1 MNAHTLPES
10 PTSVECEQAVLGAI
24 LIRNEVYDVVAAT
37 GIKPEH
43 FSEKL
48 HARIFEICGELI
60 NADKSANP
68 LSVKNLLPADITVG
82 DKTISQYL
90 ASLTTAAISITRVD
104 EQADTVIQAAKCR
117 MLMGASQH
125 AYQASSRFLTDMEL
139 ADEIEALSDRLDMI
153 RADASKNDG
162 SMSAGAAYLAM
173 FDKAA
178 KAQEVAG
185 VPIGIREL
193 SKVLSEPT
201 FEEGN
206 LYGLLSSSGEG
217 KTSLTIQL
225 ILHALKQGHPCLFLS
240 YDQSPAQIVRQW
252 IAQEY
257 GIEVRR
263 QRQPSKWLNESEQTQ
278 CVQFAQWVD
287 KQPLQIIKCNRE
299 SVKPLLTYIRA
310 FTKRHKANPKTPFV
324 VIDHIGKITPRD
336 PKLSPDRISG
346 EVTVELK
353 SSASQNKA
361 AILVLNQR
369 NTFGTRRDN
378 PRPIGSDLYGGEGA
392 RADYDAVAYLY
403 RAEKYKAERVK
414 TATSDSDWKK
424 INQAFGSEIEGIAE
438 LGSIKCRFGDPTL
451 TETLKFEAKFT
462 RYVSPPSA
470 IHDDPRML

>member
-1 MNAHTLPES
+1 MNMHTPLEAPANIEA
-10 PTSVECEQAVLGAI
+10 EQAVLGAL
-24 LIRNEVYDVVAAT
+24 LIKNDAYDVVSAV
-37 GIKPEH
+37 GLKPEH
-43 FSEKL
+43 FSERL
-48 HARIFEICGELI
+48 HARIFEACGELV

-68 LSVKNLLPADITVG
+68 LSVKNLLPSGVMVG
-82 DKTISQYL
+82 QQTISQYL
-90 ASLTTAAISITRVD
+90 ASLTTAAISISRVD
-104 EQADTVIQAAKCR
+104 EHAETVIQFAKCR
-117 MLMGASQH
+117 NLMGASQH
-125 AYQASSRFLTDMEL
+125 AFEASSRFLSDMEL
-139 ADEIEALSDRLDMI
+139 ADVMEALSDRLDMI
-153 RADASKNDG
+153 RADGAKTEG
-162 SMSAGAAYLAM
+162 SSAGAQYLAM

-185 VPIGIREL
+185 VPIGIKEL

-225 ILHALKQGHPCLFLS
+225 ILDALKQGHPCLFLS
-240 YDQSPAQIVRQW
+240 YDQSPAQLVRQW

-263 QRQPSKWLNESEQTQ
+263 QRQPAKWLNEQEQTQ
-278 CVQFAQWVD
+278 CVQFAQWID
-287 KQPLQIIKCNRE
+287 KQPLEIIKCNRE
-299 SVKPLLTYIRA
+299 GIKPLMTYIRA
-310 FTKRHKANPKTPFV
+310 FSKRHKLNPKTRFV

-353 SSASQNKA
+353 SIASQNKA
-361 AILVLNQR
+361 AVLVLNQR

-378 PRPIGSDLYGGEGA
+378 PRPIGADLYGGEGA

-403 RAEKYKAERVK
+403 RQEKYKAERAK
-414 TATSDSDWKK
+414 IATTDSDWKK
-424 INQAFGSEIEGIAE
+424 INQAFGSEVEGVAE
-438 LGSIKCRFGDPTL
+438 LGSIKVRFGDPNI

-462 RYVSPPSA
+462 RYISPKA
-470 IHDDPRML
+470 NDEARML

>member
-1 MNAHTLPES
+1 MNMHNP
-10 PTSVECEQAVLGAI
+10 VEPPANIEAEQAVLGAI
-24 LIRNEVYDVVAAT
+24 MIRNDAYDTVSST
-37 GIKPEH
+37 GLKPEH
-43 FSEKL
+43 FSEGL
-48 HARIFEICGELI
+48 HSRIFEACGDLI
-60 NADKSANP
+60 DADKSANP
-68 LSVKNLLPADITVG
+68 LSVKSFLPSDVMVG
-82 DKTISQYL
+82 QQSISQYL
-90 ASLTTAAISITRVD
+90 ASLTTAAFTISRID

-117 MLMGASQH
+117 SLMGATQH
-125 AYQASSRFLTDMEL
+125 AYESSSRFLTDIEL
-139 ADEIEALSDRLDMI
+139 AEAIDALSDRLDMI
-153 RADASKNDG
+153 REDG
-162 SMSAGAAYLAM
+162 ARRDGGYSAGASYLAM

-178 KAQEVAG
+178 KSDDVAG

-225 ILHALKQGHPCLFLS
+225 IMSALKQGHPCLFLS

-252 IAQEY
+252 IAQEH

-263 QRQPSKWLNESEQTQ
+263 QRQPAKWLNEQEQTQ
-278 CVQFAQWVD
+278 CVQFAQWID

-299 SVKPLLTYIRA
+299 GIKPLLAYIRSFA
-310 FTKRHKANPKTPFV
+310 KRHKINPKTPFV

-353 SSASQNKA
+353 SSANQNKA
-361 AILVLNQR
+361 AVLVLNQR

-378 PRPIGSDLYGGEGA
+378 PRPIGADLYGGEGA

-403 RAEKYKAERVK
+403 RQEKYKAERAK
-414 TATSDSDWKK
+414 IATTDADWEK
-424 INQAFGSEIEGIAE
+424 INQAFGSEVEGLAE
-438 LGSIKCRFGDPTL
+438 LGSIKVRFGDPNI
-451 TETLKFEAKFT
+451 TEMLNFEAKFT

-470 IHDDPRML
+470 NHDDPRMI